1 MFYKTLYTRD
11 IELDTFQH
19 PPRERRRFEK
29 NTKNTGKT
37 YKKNLSKI
45 AANVYF

>member
-29 NTKNTGKT
+29 TQKNTGKT
-37 YKKNLSKI
+37 YQKKKRK
-45 AANVYF
+45 